1 MDASELD
8 FPLPPARIAA
18 VPAERRDAARLLVV
32 RRATGAL
39 EHATVADLPALLP
52 AGTTLVRN
60 RVSVLHARLRGHR
73 PTGGKVEC
81 LLLRPSPDPLEWWCL
96 LRPAKRAIEPAG
108 FGDRAAGWWAT
119 AVNRDHAEFLVR
131 FEIAGGRG
139 VEDLAQSEGE
149 VPLPPYILNARAAMG
164 VAGFDDASRYQTVY
178 ADPSARRA
186 AAAPTAGL
194 HFTPE
199 LLAAL
204 QARGHRFADLVLE
217 VGIGTFQPIDEGPV
231 DAHRMHRESYRIPA
245 ATLAALRDA
254 RPRLCVGTTSLRAA
268 EAALREL
275 GGDYGRAPSGDLV
288 SSADLFIQPGDTIG
302 CCEHLMTNFHL
313 PRSTLL
319 CLVGAFLTPGSPDGL
334 RWLKEIYAE
343 AVRREY
349 RFFSY
354 GDAMLVV

>member
-1 MDASELD
+1 MDAAELD
-8 FPLPPARIAA
+8 FPLPPDRIAA
-18 VPAERRDAARLLVV
+18 VPAERRDAAKLLVV

-39 EHATVADLPALLP
+39 EHATVADLPSLLP
-52 AGTTLVRN
+52 AATTLVRN
-60 RVSVLHARLRGHR
+60 RVSVLHARLRGFR
-73 PTGGKVEC
+73 RTGGKVEC

-108 FGDRAAGWWAT
+108 FGVEGRWWAT
-119 AVNRDHAEFLVR
+119 AVNRNGTEFLAR
-131 FEIAGGRG
+131 FEIAGGRT
-139 VEDLAQSEGE
+139 VEDLAQDAGE
-149 VPLPPYILNARAAMG
+149 VPLPPYILHARAAAG
-164 VAGFDDASRYQTVY
+164 VAAFDDAARYQTVY
-178 ADPSARRA
+178 ADPTARRA

-199 LLAAL
+199 LLAHLEAD
-204 QARGHRFADLVLE
+204 GHRLADLVLE
-217 VGIGTFQPIDEGPV
+217 VGAGTFQPIDEGPV
-231 DAHRMHRESYRIPA
+231 EAHRMHRESYRIPA

-275 GGDYGRAPSGDLV
+275 GGDYGRAPAGDLV
-288 SSADLFIQPGDTIG
+288 SSADLFIRPGDTVG

-319 CLVGAFLTPGSPDGL
+319 CLVAAFLTPGSPDGL

-354 GDAMLVV
+354 GDAMLVL